1 MDANVKTWNPPGL
14 RSGAVSPSIDPWA
27 DALGVIGARA
37 CTVRT
42 HRGQDVPLRFD
53 GSEIVLIV
61 RSGFLTLQVAP
72 PGAPRQVVAL
82 LFPGDVLR
90 SSFAPPQAE
99 PRLTSAGAAE
109 LWRMRWSA
117 FEALA
122 AENAEVE
129 RFFQAALAKQM
140 ARQAIHI
147 AALGQFNGEQRVATL
162 LIELALRTG
171 ISCPAGGIVFDLPF
185 CRNDI
190 AAYLGLNA
198 DTLSRIVSRLRGS
211 GAFSQLKRNRAV
223 LREFRALAAL
233 SPAAPSLAEIARE
246 GYSC

>member
-1 MDANVKTWNPPGL
+1 MVANVKTRNASGL
-14 RSGAVSPSIDPWA
+14 RPGSASSPLSPWA
-27 DALGVIGARA
+27 DALGAIGARA

-42 HRGQDVPLRFD
+42 RRGQDVPLRFE

-72 PGAPRQVVAL
+72 PEAPRQVVAL

-90 SSFAPPQAE
+90 SSFAPPQAHS
-99 PRLTSAGAAE
+99 RLTSASAVE
-109 LWRMRWSA
+109 LWRMRWNA

-122 AENAEVE
+122 AEDAGVE

-147 AALGQFNGEQRVATL
+147 TALGQFNGEQRVATL
-162 LIELALRTG
+162 LIELALQTG
-171 ISCPAGGIVFDLPF
+171 IPSPAGGIVFDLPF

-211 GAFSQLKRNRAV
+211 GAFSQLKRNRAL
-223 LREFRALAAL
+223 LRDFRALAAL
-233 SPAAPSLAEIARE
+233 SPAAKSLAEIARE

>member
-1 MDANVKTWNPPGL
+1 MVANVKTRNASGL
-14 RSGAVSPSIDPWA
+14 RSGAASSSMDPSA
-27 DALGVIGARA
+27 DAFDVIGARA

-42 HRGQDVPLRFD
+42 HRGQDVPLRFK

-72 PGAPRQVVAL
+72 PEAPRQVVAL

-99 PRLTSAGAAE
+99 SKLISAGAAA

-122 AENAEVE
+122 AEDARVE
-129 RFFQAALAKQM
+129 RFFQAALANQM

-171 ISCPAGGIVFDLPF
+171 ISSPAGGIVFDLPF
-185 CRNDI
+185 CRNDV
-190 AAYLGLNA
+190 AAYLGLNP
-198 DTLSRIVSRLRGS
+198 DTLSRIVSRLRGN
-211 GAFSQLKRNRAV
+211 GAFSQLKRNRAL
-223 LREFRALAAL
+223 LRDFRALAAL
-233 SPAAPSLAEIARE
+233 SPAAQSLSEIARE